1 MPRDLSPIELAKY
14 RLEKAKEDLLTAK
27 MSLEGGMLR
36 GSVNRSY
43 YAVFHAAR
51 ALLALEGADY
61 KKHVGVIAHF
71 HREYVKTGLF
81 DKTHGETISNA
92 FVIRNEADYDDFYV
106 LPKEDAVE
114 QLINAER
121 FTDAVENYIKSQV

>member
-1 MPRDLSPIELAKY
+1 MPRDLSPVELAKY
-14 RLEKAKEDLLTAK
+14 RIEKAKEDLLTAK
-27 MSLEGGMLR
+27 MSLDGGMLR
-36 GSVNRSY
+36 GSVNRPY

-81 DKTHGETISNA
+81 DKAHGETISNA

-106 LPKEDAVE
+106 LPKEDTVE
-114 QLINAER
+114 QLTNAEK
-121 FTDAVENYIKSQV
+121 FTAAVENYINTF